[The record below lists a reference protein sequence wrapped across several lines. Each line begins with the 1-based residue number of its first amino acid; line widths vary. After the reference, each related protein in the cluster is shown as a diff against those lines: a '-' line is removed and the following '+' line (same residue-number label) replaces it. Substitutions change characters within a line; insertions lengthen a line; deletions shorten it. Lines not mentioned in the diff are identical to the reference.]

1 MTTILLSV
9 VVVGLCVAA
18 MAVGLLWKKPLQG
31 SCGGASAKG
40 RPDMECVACG
50 GDPAKC
56 ETKQAEEKAKAA

>member
-9 VVVGLCVAA
+9 VVVGACAAA

-31 SCGGASAKG
+31 SCGGASGKRA
-40 RPDMECVACG
+40 DMDCPACG

-56 ETKQAEEKAKAA
+56 ERESPTSASSKS